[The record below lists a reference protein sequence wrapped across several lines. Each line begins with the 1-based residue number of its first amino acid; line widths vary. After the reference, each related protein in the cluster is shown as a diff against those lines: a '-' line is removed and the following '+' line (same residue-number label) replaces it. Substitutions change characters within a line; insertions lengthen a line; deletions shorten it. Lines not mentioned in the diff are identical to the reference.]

1 MAGTATFCGTFE
13 HTLDN
18 KGRVSLP
25 SKFRKILPEEAL
37 VLVPGPNGQL
47 NLFTQEGFDGW
58 VESLLRGDSP
68 ESDARK
74 DQLVNYYYG
83 ASENVDIDSAG
94 RISVPTSQ
102 RIIAGLEDKILIKGA
117 RSHIS
122 LWSQEAWDR
131 YMVGFDAH
139 AASYGI

>member
-1 MAGTATFCGTFE
+1 MVGTATFCGTFE

-25 SKFRKILPEEAL
+25 AKFRKILPEESL

-47 NLFTQEGFDGW
+47 NLFTQEGFDEW
-58 VESLLRGDSP
+58 VELLLNGDSP

-74 DQLVNYYYG
+74 DQLVDYYYG

-94 RISVPTSQ
+94 RISVPASQ
-102 RIIAGLEDKILIKGA
+102 RALVGLEEKVLIKGA

-122 LWSQEAWDR
+122 IWSQEAWDR
-131 YMVGFDAH
+131 YMNGFDAR